1 MDVAVEGRQPPATGA
16 LEFPLLQLIVEAR
29 NEHGMRQQ
37 DWSRYRRYCSTKT
50 QRVRSALHLT
60 HTSEQGKAG
69 KAAKG
74 SRRNKRRAAM
84 TPEMQSAASKGRGH
98 QFVRREISLDQVH
111 NTRPLELLLFEAEH
125 SWASAE
131 EIWSQHT
138 DKNRA
143 AYRRHSLSRARR
155 AVRYAEQL
163 RELVDALPAVTLP
176 GRAQTLAYVGL
187 VRGALQF
194 IQGRS
199 EETLRVAAVTRQL
212 LTGIAESS
220 PTSRDEALASSF
232 LDTLDAQIRFAAY
245 SLNET
250 DDPYALADRTATP
263 AVCEEVLPG
272 FAELVQQLR
281 SSHQAAPP
289 KPLELHWR
297 SQTIPVH
304 TVELYDVVTRAQD
317 EEAVLARFVQAPTSS
332 APSERPKSQRTRLT
346 HAERNAKRRGGAG
359 RVRTAR
365 TNHAEWDPFDRV
377 LSALTDAEATARALV
392 EENAQALA
400 KTHSTRYEAGG
411 VHLRR
416 AHEWLTYRLLSVRIA
431 RNVRLM
437 HDVQLR
443 AHKRETRAQSLQ
455 QARSGRTRLSQP
467 AAPSQKRPQ
476 PGSRAK
482 RVRTEPKAFRRRPG
496 RSGTHRLAGERREQ
510 RTLRAQRAAEA
521 QAERRRL
528 RLVPGLAKLLDGID
542 NSLLAIGGLVL
553 VEGEPDVSNL
563 LEAKR
568 FFYCA
573 ALMEYLAQAFVQH
586 GLLGEALVLLQRG
599 DLYIRQA
606 EQSLELADG
615 AEDED
620 TTFPPQLLGDSD
632 ALAQR
637 AQGLQ
642 QARTDV
648 YSAIAHHHGS
658 AAPMR
663 VSKSGQTLYF
673 HAQRHVSFDAALV
686 EHALLEAQTQLARG
700 PADAAADE
708 AMDTD
713 DMESDAKDHAP
724 MDVPMNSDDAPFDP
738 ANALA
743 EEEERRA
750 EEAQRSR
757 GWFSGWFHRGA

>member
-1 MDVAVEGRQPPATGA
+1 MDVAVEGRQPLATGA

-37 DWSRYRRYCSTKT
+37 DWSRYRRYCATKT

-60 HTSEQGKAG
+60 HAAEQGKAG
-69 KAAKG
+69 KATKG
-74 SRRNKRRAAM
+74 QRRSKRRMNM
-84 TPEMQSAASKGRGH
+84 TPEMQSAANKGRGH
-98 QFVRREISLDQVH
+98 QFVRREIALDEVRD
-111 NTRPLELLLFEAEH
+111 TRPLELLLFEAEH

-138 DKNRA
+138 DENRSVH
-143 AYRRHSLSRARR
+143 RRHSLSRARR
-155 AVRYAEQL
+155 AVQYAEEL
-163 RELVDALPAVTLP
+163 RELVEALPAVTLP

-187 VRGALQF
+187 VRGALHF

-212 LTGIAESS
+212 LTNIAESS

-245 SLNET
+245 SMNET
-250 DDPYALADRTATP
+250 DDPYAAAERTATP

-272 FAELVQQLR
+272 FAETIQQLR

-304 TVELYDVVTRAQD
+304 TVELYDVVTRVRA
-317 EEAVLARFVQAPTSS
+317 EEAVLARFVQAPTFS
-332 APSERPKSQRTRLT
+332 APSERTKSQRTRLT
-346 HAERNAKRRGGAG
+346 HAERNAKRRGGTG
-359 RVRTAR
+359 RAR
-365 TNHAEWDPFDRV
+365 VGRANNAEWDPFDRV
-377 LSALTDAEATARALV
+377 LSALADAEATARALV
-392 EENAQALA
+392 DENSHALA
-400 KTHSTRYEAGG
+400 KTHSTRYEASG

-437 HDVQLR
+437 HGVQLR
-443 AHKRETRAQSLQ
+443 AHKREARAQSLQ
-455 QARSGRTRLSQP
+455 QAHSARVRPSRP

-482 RVRTEPKAFRRRPG
+482 RTRAEPKAFRRRPG
-496 RSGTHRLAGERREQ
+496 RSGTRRLASERRV
-510 RTLRAQRAAEA
+510 LRSKRALRAAEG

-542 NSLLAIGGLVL
+542 SSLLAIGGLVM

-573 ALMEYLAQAFVQH
+573 ALMEYLAHAFVQY
-586 GLLGEALVLLQRG
+586 GLLGEALILLQRG

-620 TTFPPQLLGDSD
+620 TSFPPQLLGGSD

-637 AQGLQ
+637 AQGLE

-648 YSAIAHHHGS
+648 YSAITRHHGP
-658 AAPMR
+658 AASMR
-663 VSKSGQTLYF
+663 ASKSGQTLYF

-686 EHALLEAQTQLARG
+686 EHALLEAQAQLARG
-700 PADAAADE
+700 PADMAAGE
-708 AMDTD
+708 AMDAEE
-713 DMESDAKDHAP
+713 MEPPVGDHAP
-724 MDVPMNSDDAPFDP
+724 VDMPMSNDDAPFDP

-743 EEEERRA
+743 EEEERA
-750 EEAQRSR
+750 QEAQRPR
-757 GWFSGWFHRGA
+757 GWLASWFGRRA

>member
-1 MDVAVEGRQPPATGA
+1 MDVAVEGRQSPATDA

-37 DWSRYRRYCSTKT
+37 DWARYRRYCSTKT
-50 QRVRSALHLT
+50 KRVRSALHLT
-60 HTSEQGKAG
+60 HTVDPGKGGKAT
-69 KAAKG
+69 KAP
-74 SRRNKRRAAM
+74 RRTKRRANV
-84 TPEMQSAASKGRGH
+84 TPQMQSAANKGRSH
-98 QFVRREISLDQVH
+98 QFVRREIALDQVH
-111 NTRPLELLLFEAEH
+111 DTRPLELLLFEAEH

-138 DKNRA
+138 AENRA
-143 AYRRHSLSRARR
+143 LHRRHSLSRARR
-155 AVRYAEQL
+155 AVHYAEKL
-163 RELVDALPAVTLP
+163 RVLVDALPAVTLP
-176 GRAQTLAYVGL
+176 GRAQTLAYLGL
-187 VRGALQF
+187 VRGALHF
-194 IQGRS
+194 IQGNS
-199 EETLRVAAVTRQL
+199 EATLRVAAVTRQL
-212 LTGIAESS
+212 LTCIAESS

-245 SLNET
+245 SLNEI

-272 FAELVQQLR
+272 FANTAQHLR
-281 SSHQAAPP
+281 SSHQATPS

-304 TVELYDVVTRAQD
+304 SVELYDVVTRAQA
-317 EEAVLARFVQAPTSS
+317 EEAVLARYVQAPASS
-332 APSERPKSQRTRLT
+332 APSKRSKAQRTRLT
-346 HAERNAKRRGGAG
+346 HAERNAKRRGGAE
-359 RVRTAR
+359 RMRTGR

-392 EENAQALA
+392 DENAQALE
-400 KTHSTRYEAGG
+400 KTHSTRYEEGS

-431 RNVRLM
+431 RHVRLL
-437 HDVQLR
+437 HDLQLR
-443 AHKRETRAQSLQ
+443 AQKREGRAASLQ
-455 QARSGRTRLSQP
+455 QARSLRTQPCRP

-482 RVRTEPKAFRRRPG
+482 RARAEPKAFQRRPG
-496 RSGTHRLAGERREQ
+496 RSGTHRLARARRAQ
-510 RTLRAQRAAEA
+510 HMQRAQRAAEG

-542 NSLLAIGGLVL
+542 SSLLAIGGLVMI
-553 VEGEPDVSNL
+553 EGEPDVSNL

-573 ALMEYLAQAFVQH
+573 ALMQYLAQAFVQH

-606 EQSLELADG
+606 EQSLELAEG
-615 AEDED
+615 ADDED
-620 TTFPPQLLGDSD
+620 ASFPPQLLSDSD

-642 QARTDV
+642 QARSDV
-648 YSAIAHHHGS
+648 YLAVARMKGPVPS
-658 AAPMR
+658 MR
-663 VSKSGQTLYF
+663 ASKSGQTLYF

-686 EHALLEAQTQLARG
+686 EHALQEAQAHVARG
-700 PADAAADE
+700 AAE
-708 AMDTD
+708 PMVSMETD
-713 DMESDAKDHAP
+713 DVEPVPETDAP
-724 MDVPMNSDDAPFDP
+724 VDVPMSSEDGPFDP

-750 EEAQRSR
+750 EAAQHSR
-757 GWFSGWFHRGA
+757 GWLAGWFRRRA

>member
-1 MDVAVEGRQPPATGA
+1 MDVAVEGRQAPPTGT

-60 HTSEQGKAG
+60 HAPEREKTG

-74 SRRNKRRAAM
+74 PRRNKRRAAM
-84 TPEMQSAASKGRGH
+84 TPEMKSAANKGRGH
-98 QFVRREISLDQVH
+98 QFVRREIALDQVH
-111 NTRPLELLLFEAEH
+111 DTRPLELLLFEAEH

-138 DKNRA
+138 DENRA
-143 AYRRHSLSRARR
+143 VYRRHSLSRARR
-155 AVRYAEQL
+155 AVRHAEQL

-187 VRGALQF
+187 VRGALHF

-212 LTGIAESS
+212 LTSIAESS

-263 AVCEEVLPG
+263 DVCEEVLPG

-281 SSHQAAPP
+281 SGRQAAP

-297 SQTIPVH
+297 SQTVPVH

-317 EEAVLARFVQAPTSS
+317 EEAVLTRFVQAPTSS
-332 APSERPKSQRTRLT
+332 TPSERPKSQRTRLT

-359 RVRTAR
+359 RVRARR

-377 LSALTDAEATARALV
+377 LSALTDAEATARELV
-392 EENAQALA
+392 DENAQALA

-431 RNVRLM
+431 RNVRLL

-443 AHKRETRAQSLQ
+443 AQKREARAQSLQ
-455 QARSGRTRLSQP
+455 QARSVRPQPSQA

-482 RVRTEPKAFRRRPG
+482 RVRAEPKAFRRRPG
-496 RSGTHRLAGERREQ
+496 RSGTHRLASERRAQ
-510 RTLRAQRAAEA
+510 RTLRAQRAAEG

-542 NSLLAIGGLVL
+542 SSLLAIGGLVMI
-553 VEGEPDVSNL
+553 EGEPDVSNL

-586 GLLGEALVLLQRG
+586 GLLGEALILLQRG

-620 TTFPPQLLGDSD
+620 TTFPPQLLGGSD

-637 AQGLQ
+637 AQGLE
-642 QARTDV
+642 QARTEV
-648 YSAIAHHHGS
+648 YSAIAHHHGAVAS
-658 AAPMR
+658 MR
-663 VSKSGQTLYF
+663 ASKSGQTLYF

-686 EHALLEAQTQLARG
+686 EHALQEAQAQLARG
-700 PADAAADE
+700 PADASADD

-713 DMESDAKDHAP
+713 DMEPMFNDRAPDPMPMSSD
-724 MDVPMNSDDAPFDP
+724 SAPFDP

-750 EEAQRSR
+750 EEAPRSR
-757 GWFSGWFHRGA
+757 GWFSGWFSRGT